1 MLPLVSN
8 LNFFLA
14 CAALLSQVLFAV
26 LVIAYF
32 FRKKC
37 PTLDSFFQTAAA
49 YALPAAFLLAL
60 GGTIMSLVYSEI
72 FGFIPCGLCWM
83 QRVFLYPQVI
93 LLGMAWWKKDS
104 HIADYVIALSI
115 LGAIYALNQ
124 HFLQMGISSGLPCPA
139 SGDGDCA
146 KRILFEFNYITFP
159 LMSFT
164 AFIWQ
169 IGLMLLLQKN
179 AFGGMPKAFK

>member
-1 MLPLVSN
+1 MTPLVSN

-14 CAALLSQVLFAV
+14 SLTLLSQVLFIV

-32 FRKKC
+32 FRTKYSA
-37 PTLDSFFQTAAA
+37 LNSFFQTAAA

-60 GGTIMSLVYSEI
+60 GSTVMSLVYSEI

-104 HIADYVIALSI
+104 RIADYIIALSL
-115 LGAIYALNQ
+115 LGALYALDQ

-164 AFIWQ
+164 AFVWQ
-169 IGLMLLLQKN
+169 IGLMMLMRK
-179 AFGGMPKAFK
+179 K

>member
-1 MLPLVSN
+1 MTPLVSN
-8 LNFFLA
+8 LNFLLA
-14 CAALLSQVLFAV
+14 CATLISQIVFIALVL
-26 LVIAYF
+26 
-32 FRKKC
+32 
-37 PTLDSFFQTAAA
+37 A
-49 YALPAAFLLAL
+49 YALRKKNALLEHFFTATTSYALPFAFLLAL

-93 LLGMAWWKKDS
+93 LLGMALWKKDAR
-104 HIADYVIALSI
+104 IADYIIALSI
-115 LGAIYALNQ
+115 LGAIYALDQ

-164 AFIWQ
+164 AFVWQ
-169 IGLMLLLQKN
+169 IGLMILLRTTRK
-179 AFGGMPKAFK
+179 

>member
-1 MLPLVSN
+1 MTPLVSN
-8 LNFFLA
+8 LNFLLA
-14 CAALLSQVLFAV
+14 SATLLSQVLFAV
-26 LVIAYF
+26 LVLAYF
-32 FRKKC
+32 LRKNNS
-37 PTLDSFFQTAAA
+37 TLNSFFQVTTK
-49 YALPAAFLLAL
+49 YALPFAFLLAL
-60 GGTIMSLVYSEI
+60 GATILSLIYSEV

-93 LLGMAWWKKDS
+93 LLGMAWRKKDS
-104 HIADYVIALSI
+104 KIADYIIALSI
-115 LGAIYALNQ
+115 LGAIYALDQ

-139 SGDGDCA
+139 SGEGDCA

-169 IGLMLLLQKN
+169 IGLMMLLRNTRSVKN
-179 AFGGMPKAFK
+179 

>member
-1 MLPLVSN
+1 MSPLVSN
-8 LNFFLA
+8 LNFLLA
-14 CAALLSQVLFAV
+14 SLTLLSQAFFVV
-26 LVIAYF
+26 LVVGYF
-32 FRKKC
+32 LRTKHAA
-37 PTLDSFFQTAAA
+37 LNSFFQTVTP
-49 YALPAAFLLAL
+49 YALPFAFLLAL
-60 GGTIMSLVYSEI
+60 GSTVMSLVYSEI

-104 HIADYVIALSI
+104 KIADYIIALSI
-115 LGAIYALNQ
+115 LGALYALDQ

-139 SGDGDCA
+139 SGEGDCA

-164 AFIWQ
+164 AFVWQ
-169 IGLMLLLQKN
+169 IGLMTLLRTTRK
-179 AFGGMPKAFK
+179 

>member
-1 MLPLVSN
+1 MTPLVSN
-8 LNFFLA
+8 LNFLLA
-14 CAALLSQVLFAV
+14 CATLISQIVFIALVL
-26 LVIAYF
+26 
-32 FRKKC
+32 
-37 PTLDSFFQTAAA
+37 A
-49 YALPAAFLLAL
+49 YALRKKNALLEHFFNAATSYALPFAFLLAL

-93 LLGMAWWKKDS
+93 LLGMALWKKDAR
-104 HIADYVIALSI
+104 IADYIIALSI
-115 LGAIYALNQ
+115 LGAIYALDQ

-164 AFIWQ
+164 AFVWQ
-169 IGLMLLLQKN
+169 IGLMILLRTTRK
-179 AFGGMPKAFK
+179 